1 MKLEGDLNR
10 ENTQSDVLAGVY
22 FQFSQSLISS
32 VQLKIVWVKLSQIV
46 KQLEHS
52 VKYETKP
59 FLPAPPPYRIKTIL
73 KKFREIHTNY

>member
-10 ENTQSDVLAGVY
+10 ENTQSDVLAAVY

-32 VQLKIVWVKLSQIV
+32 MQLKIVWVKLSQIV
-46 KQLEHS
+46 EQLEHS

-59 FLPAPPPYRIKTIL
+59 FFTRPAPVP
-73 KKFREIHTNY
+73 N